1 MSTLRVT
8 RWLCLLDENLWGACR
23 GGYGA
28 RQGALDSIPGQCC
41 LDDDDDDDNHFPA
54 YIKVLKIRVK
64 ETVG

>member
-8 RWLCLLDENLWGACR
+8 RWLCLLDETLWGACR

-28 RQGALDSIPGQCC
+28 REGALDSIPGQRC
-41 LDDDDDDDNHFPA
+41 LDDDDDNNDFPA
-54 YIKVLKIRVK
+54 YIKVLKGRVK